1 MNLVKN
7 MSLHEANAATDVDQQ
22 IEGESK
28 VHQWRS
34 MTLNQE
40 ETGPSN
46 GNRDTTSLPGD
57 QAWSKRD
64 QADENEVNGVS
75 TRRRKLTEKGRAY
88 RATLL
93 KERREKINGRMMRKC
108 SIIED
113 LLLSNKNRIAVE
125 EELAQFNDLFKMLL
139 SIHEEYSQVLDDDK
153 RADEDDWFD
162 DLDNRVCTFKRKIH
176 SWLRSAETE
185 RKSSKG
191 SSRSS
196 ESRQSKS
203 SGSSRKSQS
212 SRARKL
218 EEKARIA
225 ELMAEAEYIEQRRL
239 AGNQAEMLK
248 IQKEIAKSK
257 ARAEGYG

>member
-1 MNLVKN
+1 MNLIKN
-7 MSLHEANAATDVDQQ
+7 MSLHEVNAATDVDQQ
-22 IEGESK
+22 TDGESR
-28 VHQWRS
+28 VLQWRS

-40 ETGPSN
+40 KIGASN
-46 GNRDTTSLPGD
+46 GNRHTTNLPRD
-57 QAWSKRD
+57 QVWSRRE
-64 QADENEVNGVS
+64 QADENKLNGVS

-93 KERREKINGRMMRKC
+93 KERREKINGWIRREC

-113 LLLSNKNRIAVE
+113 LLFSNKNRIAVG
-125 EELAQFNDLFKMLL
+125 EELVQFNLFKMLL
-139 SIHEEYSQVLDDDK
+139 SIHEEYSHVLDDDE

-162 DLDNRVCTFKRKIH
+162 DLDNTVCTFKRKIY
-176 SWLRSAETE
+176 SWLRSAKTE
-185 RKSSKG
+185 RKSLKG
-191 SSRSS
+191 LSRSS
-196 ESRQSKS
+196 ESRRRKS

-225 ELMAEAEYIEQRRL
+225 ELMAEAEYIEQRQL